1 MTNTIDNM
9 STQGNIPN
17 ISSFLLN
24 NKIDHPSIMMQDH
37 AEKRPM
43 VDKMASSVDF
53 QDTDKEGKPTI
64 YLFIFV
70 NPLSGDQ
77 KGGDLVD
84 LPIQHFRMR
93 RFPQVQ
99 VEIHNILNDKD
110 RNLGIENI
118 RLVQSMVAY
127 GKVPPVAEEATKTDT
142 NTGNI

>member
-1 MTNTIDNM
+1 
-9 STQGNIPN
+9 
-17 ISSFLLN
+17 
-24 NKIDHPSIMMQDH
+24 MQDH
-37 AEKRPM
+37 AEKRPI

-84 LPIQHFRMR
+84 LPIQHFRLR
-93 RFPQVQ
+93 RFPQAQ
-99 VEIHNILNDKD
+99 VEIHNILNDED

-127 GKVPPVAEEATKTDT
+127 GKVPPVAEEATKMDT
-142 NTGNI
+142 NAGI